1 MKKIFFYIHTFL
13 LTIWFYVGF
22 LGYIVI
28 YGSIVLLIS
37 KFLKKIKGEESSEN
51 YLRKVI
57 YNFGKRSF
65 KLMGIKVNV
74 EKEIDLAELES
85 EPYIIVANHQ
95 SLFDIPLIIGYVY
108 PAGFIAKKELE
119 KAPIISSFIKSLGS
133 VFIDRKNPSQAAKA
147 LRELRKKL
155 LEGRKLTLFPEGTRT
170 LDGNVKKFKKGSLM
184 IPYRY
189 GIKIVPVSIDG
200 TYYMNK
206 KGEHLIKPHKIKI
219 KIFKA
224 IDPKEFENE
233 NELIE
238 YVYNLIASEVNK

>member
-1 MKKIFFYIHTFL
+1 MKKIVFYIHTFL

-22 LGYIVI
+22 LGYVVI

-37 KFLKKIKGEESSEN
+37 KVLKKIKGEDAAES

-65 KLMGIKVNV
+65 KLMRIKVDV
-74 EKEIDLAELES
+74 EKEMDLSELES

-119 KAPIISSFIKSLGS
+119 KAPIIASFIKSLGS

-155 LEGRKLTLFPEGTRT
+155 LEGRKLALFPEGTRT

-206 KGEHLIKPHKIKI
+206 KGEHLIKPHKVKI

-224 IDPKEFENE
+224 IDPKDFENE

-238 YVYNLIASEVNK
+238 YIYNLIASEVNK